1 MKKKIISLYVGLIAL
16 ILLIGIGVIINSK
29 IKKDQE
35 IEIVEIV
42 TVDSEIDSLIRN
54 INIRYPN
61 VVKAQIILES
71 GHMLSTRAIRDN
83 NLTGMKVAKARPT
96 TAINKNNHYA
106 IYRSIEDCIIDYAL
120 WQSQNLNLKYCRSEE
135 QYMEFLQKNY
145 AEDHNYKVKLQKIMK
160 TFEKN

>member
-1 MKKKIISLYVGLIAL
+1 MKKKIILFSVGLITL
-16 ILLIGIGVIINSK
+16 ILLIGIGVTINSK

-35 IEIVEIV
+35 VEIV
-42 TVDSEIDSLIRN
+42 KTATVDSEIDSLIKN
-54 INIRYPN
+54 LNIRYPN
-61 VVKAQIILES
+61 VVKAQIVLES
-71 GHMLSTRAIRDN
+71 GFMLSTRAIRDN

-96 TAINKNNHYA
+96 TAINKNNYYA
-106 IYRSIEDCIIDYAL
+106 IYKSIEDCIIDYAL

-145 AEDHNYKVKLQKIMK
+145 AEDPNYKIKLQKIMK

>member
-16 ILLIGIGVIINSK
+16 ILLIGIGVAINSK

-35 IEIVEIV
+35 IEMMEIV

-61 VVKAQIILES
+61 VVKAQIVLES
-71 GHMLSTRAIRDN
+71 GFMLSTRAIRDN

-96 TAINKNNHYA
+96 TAINKSGHA
-106 IYRSIEDCIIDYAL
+106 IYNSIEDCIIDYAL

-160 TFEKN
+160 TSEKN